1 MKDVVKDEKGI
12 ATSLFNKMYNQF
24 AKGTEITVTTYRED
38 DTKGKA
44 ARALYKKLG
53 FIEVVYF
60 DLFYCNRL
68 YGHWQPCVS
77 YSFSSYYI
85 LCDRAKGDVILAI
98 LKTNIKEYREKT
110 NMKQIDL
117 AEKIG
122 VRRETI
128 VHLENGRYNPSL
140 KMAMDIAKVFN
151 TTVEELFQFKD

>member
-1 MKDVVKDEKGI
+1 M
-12 ATSLFNKMYNQF
+12 
-24 AKGTEITVTTYRED
+24 
-38 DTKGKA
+38 
-44 ARALYKKLG
+44 
-53 FIEVVYF
+53 
-60 DLFYCNRL
+60 
-68 YGHWQPCVS
+68 
-77 YSFSSYYI
+77 
-85 LCDRAKGDVILAI
+85 CDRPKGDVILAI

-151 TTVEELFQFKD
+151 ATVEELFKFED

>member
-1 MKDVVKDEKGI
+1 M
-12 ATSLFNKMYNQF
+12 
-24 AKGTEITVTTYRED
+24 
-38 DTKGKA
+38 
-44 ARALYKKLG
+44 
-53 FIEVVYF
+53 
-60 DLFYCNRL
+60 
-68 YGHWQPCVS
+68 
-77 YSFSSYYI
+77 
-85 LCDRAKGDVILAI
+85 CDRPKGDVILVI

-151 TTVEELFQFKD
+151 ATVEELFKFED